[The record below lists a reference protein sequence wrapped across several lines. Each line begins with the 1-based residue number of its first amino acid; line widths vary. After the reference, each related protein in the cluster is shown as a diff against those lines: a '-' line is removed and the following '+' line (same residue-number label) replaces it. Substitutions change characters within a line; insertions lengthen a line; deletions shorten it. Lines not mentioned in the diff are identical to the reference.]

1 MEVVEQITAVVVVM
15 GCLEGCE
22 LACAKLRSKLI
33 GLILDTQAEHSPAV
47 VTSESLIH
55 PSELTTYPLKSTHKL
70 VNFSVSELAIA
81 LAEGKRY

>member
-1 MEVVEQITAVVVVM
+1 MS
-15 GCLEGCE
+15 GG
-22 LACAKLRSKLI
+22 LRV
-33 GLILDTQAEHSPAV
+33 GLCQTSLQTDWSYPGHPAV